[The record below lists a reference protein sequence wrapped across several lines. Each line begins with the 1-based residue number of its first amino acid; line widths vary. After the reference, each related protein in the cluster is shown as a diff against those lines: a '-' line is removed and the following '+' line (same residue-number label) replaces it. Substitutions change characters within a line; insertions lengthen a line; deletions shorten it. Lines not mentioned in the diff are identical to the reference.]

1 MRDPHAPRRSIDGFT
16 RRGASLAG
24 ETGKGMPAREPEMLR
39 REIAAAR
46 SRHRLELV
54 AVWTWQLALLAVL
67 LGGWAWA
74 SGRVV
79 DRLFLSDPMSIA
91 KAFWK
96 LLVTGELWYH
106 LRFTLA
112 ETLIG
117 YACGVS
123 LGLVAAVGV
132 ALLPA
137 SQPVVMPYVMLFYAT
152 PKIALAPLIIIW
164 FGLGI
169 FPKVVLAATF
179 VFFAVFLNTLAG
191 IAGVSPG
198 LVAVAR
204 VMGAGP
210 LILFRKVVLPSAMPF
225 IVAALRIT
233 IPAAL
238 IGAVVGEFISS
249 NRGVGYLIAAA
260 SSRYNTAAVFGG
272 ILSLLIVVLVMD
284 AAVTAI
290 ERAWLRW
297 MPRDESPFR

>member
-1 MRDPHAPRRSIDGFT
+1 MGPS
-16 RRGASLAG
+16 
-24 ETGKGMPAREPEMLR
+24 PARRAEAEMLR

-46 SRHRLELV
+46 SRERVERV
-54 AVWTWQLALLAVL
+54 VVWAWQAALLVL
-67 LGGWAWA
+67 LLVGWTWA
-74 SGRVV
+74 SGRIL
-79 DRLFLSDPMSIA
+79 DRLFLSDPVSIA
-91 KAFWK
+91 RAFWK
-96 LLVTGELWYH
+96 LLITGELWYH

-112 ETLIG
+112 ETLLG
-117 YACGVS
+117 YAFGVS
-123 LGLVAAVGV
+123 LGLAGAAGV

-137 SQPVVMPYVMLFYAT
+137 LQPIIMPYVMLFYAT
-152 PKIALAPLIIIW
+152 PKIALAPLIVMW

-169 FPKVVLAATF
+169 FPKVLLAAIF
-179 VFFAVFLNTLAG
+179 VFFVVFLNTLAG

-204 VMGAGP
+204 VMGARP
-210 LILFRKVVLPSAMPF
+210 HVLFRKVVLPSAMPF

-249 NRGVGYLIAAA
+249 NRGVGYLISAA

-272 ILSLLIVVLVMD
+272 ILSLLIVVLAMD
-284 AAVTAI
+284 AAVTAF

-297 MPRDESPFR
+297 APRDRTSLR